1 MRSYVTRH
9 NPIVA
14 VLLALLL
21 LLMQQG
27 AQLHALEHDG
37 DRLRRAHDS
46 GMEAPAA
53 DTACALCALFA
64 GGAHAAPAAAP
75 SDRPAVVEFGLVLRA
90 IALIAFASPS
100 PYHSRAPPLTL

>member
-1 MRSYVTRH
+1 MRSSVTRR
-9 NPIVA
+9 NPIVP

-27 AQLHALEHDG
+27 ALLHALEHDG

-46 GMEAPAA
+46 GIEAPTA

-75 SDRPAVVEFGLVLRA
+75 SHPPAVVEFGRAPRATALVA
-90 IALIAFASPS
+90 AASPS
-100 PYHSRAPPLTL
+100 PYRSRAPPLTL

>member
-1 MRSYVTRH
+1 MRSSVTRH
-9 NPIVA
+9 NPVVA

-75 SDRPAVVEFGLVLRA
+75 SDPPAVVGFGRAPRATALVA
-90 IALIAFASPS
+90 VASPS
-100 PYHSRAPPLTL
+100 PYQSRAPPSIL